1 MSLDQLSQKRKERL
15 NELRKIKNASDLN
28 ATSFENTFSNDE
40 NLIISKNLGFSD
52 LPLSF
57 RNYDPELRGP
67 RIGLKNSAL
76 WTEETVEFEAQ
87 RLKDNTELNATK
99 IPFNSNE
106 LDISGLKSNKINCD
120 LKREMQKKNERLKKR
135 TEFAISKLIRERLL
149 SMKNTI
155 DDSKIKSI
163 SDI

>member
-1 MSLDQLSQKRKERL
+1 MSLDQLSLKRNERL
-15 NELRKIKNASDLN
+15 NELRKIKNTSKSD
-28 ATSFENTFSNDE
+28 ATNFENVFSNDE
-40 NLIISKNLGFSD
+40 NSEIDKDLGTSN

-57 RNYDPELRGP
+57 RNYDYELHGP
-67 RIGLKNSAL
+67 RMGFKNSAL

-87 RLKDNTELNATK
+87 RLKDDIDSNETNIT
-99 IPFNSNE
+99 FNSNE

-120 LKREMQKKNERLKKR
+120 LKREMLKKNDRLKKR

-149 SMKNTI
+149 SMKNII

>member
-1 MSLDQLSQKRKERL
+1 MSLDQLSLKRKERL
-15 NELRKIKNASDLN
+15 NELKKIKNASDSN
-28 ATSFENTFSNDE
+28 VTSLENGLSNDE
-40 NLIISKNLGFSD
+40 NLRINKDLGISD

-67 RIGLKNSAL
+67 RMGFKNSSL

-87 RLKDNTELNATK
+87 RLKDNTDSNATK

-120 LKREMQKKNERLKKR
+120 LKRELLKKNERLKKK
-135 TEFAISKLIRERLL
+135 TEYAISKLIREKLL
-149 SMKNTI
+149 SMKNTME
-155 DDSKIKSI
+155 DSKIKSI
-163 SDI
+163 SDT